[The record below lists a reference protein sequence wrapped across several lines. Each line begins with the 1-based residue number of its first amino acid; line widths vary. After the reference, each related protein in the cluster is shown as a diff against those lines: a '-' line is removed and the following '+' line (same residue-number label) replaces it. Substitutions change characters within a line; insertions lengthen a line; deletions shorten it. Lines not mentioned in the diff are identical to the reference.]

1 MRSRPLSNPCSRSMP
16 AVHPAVAEPSELGTS
31 LSGNRSG
38 HRAIP
43 LPASAGSLEPI
54 HCTRSHSLVLRLAGC
69 LTRRAAVSHF
79 GLCSAWRRP
88 PGEGVPRGGGRPALH
103 RAARRAAP
111 SGDAPRKGAQ
121 ALAACAGRTRLTAR
135 MEGGTPSLP
144 ISHGEWSRQANR
156 RSRQLRTALRHVRQ
170 IQGETP
176 AILILAFSP
185 LNWTGL
191 PVDLARIG
199 SETRGAMRL
208 TAKPDAKT
216 RTAGV

>member
-1 MRSRPLSNPCSRSMP
+1 MELRRRGVPPPRKPTASSTSPQGEMCVARPMRRPVP
-16 AVHPAVAEPSELGTS
+16 ASDSGLVLNLERKMAACVRGPFPTLARGQCPRVHPAVAEPSELGTS

-88 PGEGVPRGGGRPALH
+88 SGGGRPALH

-121 ALAACAGRTRLTAR
+121 ALAACAGGRA
-135 MEGGTPSLP
+135 
-144 ISHGEWSRQANR
+144 
-156 RSRQLRTALRHVRQ
+156 
-170 IQGETP
+170 
-176 AILILAFSP
+176 
-185 LNWTGL
+185 
-191 PVDLARIG
+191 
-199 SETRGAMRL
+199 
-208 TAKPDAKT
+208 
-216 RTAGV
+216 